1 MRISAERRTF
11 MDRIIF
17 HIDVNSAYLSWS
29 AIDLLQANPDSVDI
43 RTIPAIIGGNRK
55 TRHGIVLAKSLSAK
69 NIYHIHTAEPVA
81 NALKKCPT
89 LTIIPPDHDSY
100 SRHSKQFVGF
110 LRSLTSE
117 IEQVS
122 VDECYL
128 DYTTIASRF
137 SSPEEGAAYIRNY
150 IYSHFGFTVNVGISS
165 NKVLAKM
172 ASDFEKPNKTHT
184 LFPDEIQK
192 KMWPLPISSLFMAGH
207 ASVAVLQKLDI
218 HTIGDL
224 ARMDPAILSLHLKSH
239 GKMLWEYAN
248 GIDNS
253 SIESEPSQAKGI
265 GNSTTLA
272 SDLTTA
278 QEAYSI
284 LLQLSTKVG
293 HRLEKAGQSAN
304 NLCVEIKYATFDKY
318 TRQMPLSSPTQDGK
332 KLYHAACHLF
342 DTLWNGNPIRL
353 LGIRAG
359 KLTDADEPVQLD
371 LFSYDP
377 KVIEKNRRWNGR
389 WIRSGK
395 SLGKI

>member
-1 MRISAERRTF
+1 

-43 RTIPAIIGGNRK
+43 RTSPAIIGGNRK

-150 IYSHFGFTVNVGISS
+150 IYSHF
-165 NKVLAKM
+165 VLR
-172 ASDFEKPNKTHT
+172 S
-184 LFPDEIQK
+184 
-192 KMWPLPISSLFMAGH
+192 MWGSLPIRCWQRWL
-207 ASVAVLQKLDI
+207 LI
-218 HTIGDL
+218 
-224 ARMDPAILSLHLKSH
+224 LKSRTRRTH
-239 GKMLWEYAN
+239 FSLMRSRRKCGHFRSAVCSWQDML
-248 GIDNS
+248 
-253 SIESEPSQAKGI
+253 P
-265 GNSTTLA
+265 
-272 SDLTTA
+272 
-278 QEAYSI
+278 
-284 LLQLSTKVG
+284 
-293 HRLEKAGQSAN
+293 
-304 NLCVEIKYATFDKY
+304 
-318 TRQMPLSSPTQDGK
+318 
-332 KLYHAACHLF
+332 
-342 DTLWNGNPIRL
+342 
-353 LGIRAG
+353 
-359 KLTDADEPVQLD
+359 
-371 LFSYDP
+371 
-377 KVIEKNRRWNGR
+377 
-389 WIRSGK
+389 
-395 SLGKI
+395 